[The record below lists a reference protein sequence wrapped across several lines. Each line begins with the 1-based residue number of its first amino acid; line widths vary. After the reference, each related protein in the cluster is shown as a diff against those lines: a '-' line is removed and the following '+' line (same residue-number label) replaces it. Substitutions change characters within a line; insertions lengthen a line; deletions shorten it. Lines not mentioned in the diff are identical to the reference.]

1 MKTQLSNSEVK
12 ELIKF
17 LETNYNLKD
26 IINKKDVVIR
36 EDNLLKV
43 NNKVLFFFYK
53 EVHKEIHKE
62 DNKEDQAEKLTPTLK
77 LILELGEKIKET
89 SIKTIT
95 VDKGAVKFVINGAD
109 IMRPG
114 ITHINEGI
122 KKGDIVIIL
131 EETHK
136 KPISI
141 CISEASSEELRAM
154 THGKAL
160 KNIHFIGDSLWKLG

>member
-12 ELIKF
+12 DLIKS
-17 LETNYNLKD
+17 LETNYNLKN
-26 IINKKDVVIR
+26 IISKKDVVIR

-53 EVHKEIHKE
+53 EAHKEIHKE
-62 DNKEDQAEKLTPTLK
+62 DNKEDHVEKLTPTLK
-77 LILELGEKIKET
+77 LVLELGERIKET
-89 SIKTIT
+89 CIKTIT

-114 ITHINEGI
+114 ITHIDEGI

-131 EETHK
+131 EETHQ

-141 CISEASSEELRAM
+141 CISEATSEELKVMA
-154 THGKAL
+154 HGNVL
-160 KNIHFIGDSLWKLG
+160 KNIHFVGDVIWKMV